1 MTEFI
6 LLENELG
13 TKVTL
18 CNVGAS
24 IYDILTK
31 DNKGNF
37 ESIIYTPKSKEDFIK
52 ERSYLGK
59 TIGRTGGRVSD
70 SKFTLN
76 GKEYK
81 IPSNDKNGLH
91 GGFDGISYKEFDFI
105 KKDNNDYTEVKFSYL
120 SKDLESGYPG
130 DANIIVDYKL
140 YKKENRLSV
149 VYESNSNEDTL
160 MNLSNHTYFNLSGNS
175 KNDILNHELYIK
187 ASKMEEIKELL
198 PRRIIDCK
206 GIYSFNKLHKIN
218 DYIFDKEIISN
229 TNGYDFP
236 YILDKTDGFNII
248 LKDNESKRL
257 LKVKTTYPVCV
268 IYTCNYVEDLVMNND
283 KKMAPY
289 NAICLECMYYP
300 NAINSDFLDKK
311 YDILKKGALY
321 HEQTDYYFEVENE

>member
-6 LLENELG
+6 LIENELG

-18 CNVGAS
+18 GNVGAS
-24 IYDILTK
+24 IFDILTK
-31 DNKGNF
+31 DKKGDL

-76 GKEYK
+76 GKEYR

-105 KKDNNDYTEVKFSYL
+105 KKDKDDYTEVKFSYL

-140 YKKENRLSV
+140 YKKENKLSV
-149 VYESNSNEDTL
+149 VYEANSNEDTL

-175 KNDILNHELYIK
+175 KNDILNH
-187 ASKMEEIKELL
+187 
-198 PRRIIDCK
+198 
-206 GIYSFNKLHKIN
+206 
-218 DYIFDKEIISN
+218 
-229 TNGYDFP
+229 
-236 YILDKTDGFNII
+236 
-248 LKDNESKRL
+248 
-257 LKVKTTYPVCV
+257 
-268 IYTCNYVEDLVMNND
+268 
-283 KKMAPY
+283 
-289 NAICLECMYYP
+289 
-300 NAINSDFLDKK
+300 
-311 YDILKKGALY
+311 
-321 HEQTDYYFEVENE
+321 